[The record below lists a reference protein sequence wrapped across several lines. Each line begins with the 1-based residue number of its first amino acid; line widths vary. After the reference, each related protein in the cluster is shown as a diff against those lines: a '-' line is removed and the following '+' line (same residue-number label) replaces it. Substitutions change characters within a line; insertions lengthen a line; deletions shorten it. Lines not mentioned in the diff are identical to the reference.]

1 MFVPD
6 GERMAIIIRQ
16 ALPLSRCVMKQ
27 TWKKKKSQDR
37 KRYVVANFYQKK
49 FKSKILHWLGY
60 CKNEEAKQGQN
71 ICSSGKPTSL
81 FMILLCFIWKNVRSC
96 WCLEGVCATNL
107 ELCLAHCTLT
117 HQTPGD
123 HCCFQMSSPI
133 ISSLKSHVFFLLV
146 GSDRLLAPPFLF
158 LQAAQFKGVSF
169 WLVLFPKYV
178 LLLSTYL
185 RLKHLSA
192 TCCKVSV
199 LSYFIPTLSQ
209 YKFLAAFWFLPSF

>member
-37 KRYVVANFYQKK
+37 KRYVVANFCQKK

-81 FMILLCFIWKNVRSC
+81 FMILLCFIWKKCEKLLMPGRSLC
-96 WCLEGVCATNL
+96 NQFRIVPGTLHSDPPNTWRPLMSQWGMPDVLTNY
-107 ELCLAHCTLT
+107 
-117 HQTPGD
+117 
-123 HCCFQMSSPI
+123 
-133 ISSLKSHVFFLLV
+133 FF
-146 GSDRLLAPPFLF
+146 S
-158 LQAAQFKGVSF
+158 QVS
-169 WLVLFPKYV
+169 
-178 LLLSTYL
+178 
-185 RLKHLSA
+185 
-192 TCCKVSV
+192 C
-199 LSYFIPTLSQ
+199 
-209 YKFLAAFWFLPSF
+209 FLPVGRFRPAPSASFSIFASGPV